1 MSPLATMAVRFT
13 LLSLVAVGG
22 ITSVIP
28 EVHRTVV
35 EVHHWVTDA
44 EFTQMFVIAR
54 AAPGPNM
61 LVVTLIGWQVAGL
74 PGALVAT
81 AAICVPSCTLGYFI
95 ARVWD
100 RFRGARWRRA
110 VEAGVAPI
118 TVGLVLATGWLVA
131 RGAHSG
137 WAASGVTAAVA
148 ALALF
153 TRVNPLWLFAG
164 AGLLGVL
171 GLV

>member
-1 MSPLATMAVRFT
+1 VSPLATMALRFT

-28 EVHRTVV
+28 EIHRTVV
-35 EVHHWVTDA
+35 EVNHWVTDA

-110 VEAGVAPI
+110 VEAGLAPI

-131 RGAHSG
+131 RGAATDWLAQG
-137 WAASGVTAAVA
+137 ITAVVA
-148 ALALF
+148 ALVVF
-153 TRVNPLWLFAG
+153 TRVNPMWLLAAAG
-164 AGLLGVL
+164 GLGLLG
-171 GLV
+171 LV